1 MANSEHLKI
10 LKKGVEAWNKWRDE
24 NQDEKPDLSGVDLT
38 KCEFTGA
45 NFSNTNFN
53 KARLHLWSVYDCDF
67 SESNLTDI
75 AAQASYWRN
84 ARFRGAHIS
93 GDLVL
98 SRMYVADFSGASV
111 QGCGLIDAELRFLRL
126 NRTNFAPYLSS
137 TVINSW
143 TIIASDLSGM
153 PLHPTSA
160 QHEYPSNVDI
170 ETLQRTASGLREHSE
185 RISAFDKF
193 FQESGLPD
201 EIIKVFDSWA
211 RPSSTITD
219 GTPEEANFYSCFI
232 SYSHSDRTFA
242 KRVHDGLTDHG
253 IHCWLDAHEILPGDD
268 IYDMVDQ
275 GINQWDKILL
285 CCSQNSLNSPWVDR
299 ELDKALQKEEKLWRE
314 RGRKVLAIIPL
325 DLDGFLF
332 EWNSGKSS
340 MLKSRLAAD
349 FKDWQNDS
357 AKFEGQLNKIVR
369 SLRADEGARIKAP
382 EAKL

>member
-84 ARFRGAHIS
+84 ARFRDAHIS
-93 GDLVL
+93 GDL
-98 SRMYVADFSGASV
+98 SISQMYMADFSGASV

-219 GTPEEANFYSCFI
+219 GTIEEANFYSCFI

-242 KRVHDGLTDHG
+242 RSIHDGLTEHG
-253 IHCWLDAHEILPGDD
+253 IHCWLDEHQILPGDD
-268 IYDMVDQ
+268 IYDRVDQ
-275 GINQWDKILL
+275 GINQWDKILI

>member
-170 ETLQRTASGLREHSE
+170 ETLQRTASGLRKHSE

-219 GTPEEANFYSCFI
+219 GTIEEANFYSCFI

>member
-1 MANSEHLKI
+1 MANSEHLNI
-10 LKKGVEAWNKWRDE
+10 LKQGVEAWNKWRDE
-24 NQDEKPDLSGVDLT
+24 NRDERPDLSGVDLSGS
-38 KCEFTGA
+38 KFSGA

-53 KARLHLWSVYDCDF
+53 KARLNQWSVDDCDF
-67 SESNLTDI
+67 SESNLTEI
-75 AAQASYWRN
+75 VAQASYWRN

-98 SRMYVADFSGASV
+98 STMYVADFSGASV
-111 QGCGLIDAELRFLRL
+111 QRCGLITAELRFLRL
-126 NRTNFAPYLSS
+126 NRTKFAPYLSR

-153 PLHPTSA
+153 PLHSGSA
-160 QHEYPSNVDI
+160 EHEYPSNIDI
-170 ETLQRTASGLREHSE
+170 ETLQRTASGLKEHTE
-185 RISAFDKF
+185 RISAFNKF

-219 GTPEEANFYSCFI
+219 VTPEEENYYSCFI

-242 KRVHDGLTDHG
+242 RGIHEGLTEHG
-253 IHCWLDAHEILPGDD
+253 IHCWLDEHQILPGDD

-340 MLKSRLAAD
+340 ILKSRLAAD
-349 FKDWQNDS
+349 FKD
-357 AKFEGQLNKIVR
+357 
-369 SLRADEGARIKAP
+369 
-382 EAKL
+382 